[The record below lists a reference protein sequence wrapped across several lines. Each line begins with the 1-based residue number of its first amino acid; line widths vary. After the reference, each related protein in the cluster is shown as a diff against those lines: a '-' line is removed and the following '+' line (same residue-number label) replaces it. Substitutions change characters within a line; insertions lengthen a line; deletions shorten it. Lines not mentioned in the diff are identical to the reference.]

1 MKLAVDGALGRRQIV
16 TMQFK
21 VAAPRAAQHPSVWRK
36 PLQLIAAGL
45 LAASLGG
52 CLGYDGEIQH
62 GFQADATAMADVKV
76 GSSAEQVLVLLGT
89 PSTTSTVG
97 GDAWYYFSQ
106 RTTHELAFLP
116 ARIVDQH
123 VYAVYFDKTKK
134 VVRIANYG
142 LADGKVINFSSDA
155 TPTSGAENTFL
166 KNVMLNMMHA
176 G

>member
-1 MKLAVDGALGRRQIV
+1 MGRGQINAMK
-16 TMQFK
+16 FN
-21 VAAPRAAQHPSVWRK
+21 AAGLRATPQRSHVMK
-36 PLQLIAAGL
+36 PLKFLAAGL
-45 LAASLGG
+45 LAVSLGG

-62 GFQADATAMADVKV
+62 GFQADASVLADVKT

-106 RTTHELAFLP
+106 KTEHAFAFMP
-116 ARIVDQH
+116 SKIVDQRI
-123 VYAVYFDKTKK
+123 YAVYFDKTKK
-134 VVRIANYG
+134 VSRIANYG
-142 LADGKVINFSSDA
+142 LQDGKVINFSSSS

-166 KNVMLNMMHA
+166 KNMMLNLMHF